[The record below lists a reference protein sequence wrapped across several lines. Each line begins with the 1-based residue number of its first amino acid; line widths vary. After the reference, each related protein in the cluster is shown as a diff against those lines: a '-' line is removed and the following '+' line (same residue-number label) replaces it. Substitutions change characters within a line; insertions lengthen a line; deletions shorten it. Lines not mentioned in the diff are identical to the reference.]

1 MALPETL
8 VRQRSATVYLKDE
21 TTSGTL
27 SAVPAAGD
35 AFALTT
41 VPVIAQAGNYT
52 DTSEI
57 GSEMITT
64 KKVLNYMDYATFDL
78 EFYSKPQGDG
88 ADGHTGNVEAPVE
101 DFIMTKFFGGK
112 STSGTGVLTYY
123 LKNTTPTFSTWS
135 QQFTDQSVQLYAGA
149 GCIPTSWGVSLAKDG
164 PVTFSIGLQS
174 NHVHYAGTAEI
185 ASAASQAFVLSG
197 PTRYDG
203 AAMVASDVMFNGLTV
218 DVLDT
223 NASYAVLH
231 DSVEI
236 ENVATT
242 GFDFVSGTA
251 ASGSIAAGDLVVPSL
266 PAPACAAAPTID
278 QRNVAF
284 FMANKGDGDTL
295 VNPPVNSGDIFH
307 ADNKLNVTA
316 VSVDVDRSLTTPG
329 LNEMS
334 GSEFPTAA
342 YVINEP
348 TISGSVTMLMRP
360 KDFQMLN
367 GLRDAPLRA
376 FGIEIDSGN
385 GRTIQIAAPAA
396 HFEVPTPGEAD
407 GATQIDLSFTVVKD
421 ADCDDADKFI
431 VRYT

>member
-8 VRQRSATVYLKDE
+8 VRQRSAVVYLKDE

-88 ADGHTGNVEAPVE
+88 ADGHSGNVEAPVE

-112 STSGTGVLTYY
+112 STSATGVLTYY

-185 ASAASQAFVLSG
+185 GTVSGTTLTLSS
-197 PTRYDG
+197 PIRYDG
-203 AAMVASDVMFNGLTV
+203 ATMVASDVMFNTLTV
-218 DVLDT
+218 DILDT
-223 NASYAVLH
+223 GSSYAVLE
-231 DSVEI
+231 DSVAVSDVG
-236 ENVATT
+236 VAT
-242 GFDFVSGTA
+242 SGA
-251 ASGSIAAGDLVVPSL
+251 IVVASATDVVATDLVVPSL
-266 PAPACAAAPTID
+266 PAPACASAPTID
-278 QRNVAF
+278 QRNVAV
-284 FMANKGDGDTL
+284 FMTNKGNGDSL
-295 VNPPVNSGDIFH
+295 VNPPVDSGDIFH

-348 TISGSVTMLMRP
+348 TISGSITMLMRP

-367 GLRDAPLRA
+367 GLRDAPIRA

-385 GRTIQIAAPAA
+385 GRKIQIASPAA

-407 GATQIDLSFTVVKD
+407 GATQIDLTFTVVKD
-421 ADCDDADKFI
+421 TDCDDADKFI
-431 VRYT
+431 VRYV